1 MLTMY
6 AVQDAVAE
14 MNGKEVF
21 GTRIRVEIARG
32 GRGGGSSRGG
42 RGDQY
47 VTYASSSH
55 VLCSP
60 FNHFVYPTLSSA
72 LD

>member
-1 MLTMY
+1 MY
-6 AVQDAVAE
+6 VVQDAVAE

-47 VTYASSSH
+47 VAYVSSTH
-55 VLCSP
+55 VLCP
-60 FNHFVYPTLSSA
+60 TFNHLVYPTLSSRVT
-72 LD
+72 